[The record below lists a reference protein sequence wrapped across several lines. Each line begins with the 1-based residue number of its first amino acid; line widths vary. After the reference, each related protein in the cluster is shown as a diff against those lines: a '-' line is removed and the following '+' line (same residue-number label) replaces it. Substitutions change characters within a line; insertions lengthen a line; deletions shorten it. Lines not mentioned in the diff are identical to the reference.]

1 MAKSLELALGANAIQ
16 RKVEPMG
23 RGNFS
28 LEASWGK
35 FVERTPVIY
44 LSLGL
49 IAIGGWL
56 VWKFPGGFF
65 WHSIGEAAI
74 IAALLMFLVD
84 PFLRARL
91 LKEAARDIFEYVL
104 GFDHQPQLKERLR
117 RLVFDTKLFRKN
129 FNARYKLIPQE
140 DFIQI
145 EMEFDFEL
153 VNPTEEAIEFQY
165 KVDFDQAE
173 SPRLDSLSLICSEKS
188 YEWRPVLESKKDDPF
203 VVQGFAD
210 PVEIQ
215 PASKGISYR
224 FGGKCAVSY
233 PLSFCYTQHFG
244 YPTIGVTVT
253 SDYPP
258 TLEVHA
264 APTPAH
270 EGNVWRYESLFMPGD
285 HINIRWGPR

>member
-1 MAKSLELALGANAIQ
+1 
-16 RKVEPMG
+16 
-23 RGNFS
+23 
-28 LEASWGK
+28 
-35 FVERTPVIY
+35 
-44 LSLGL
+44 
-49 IAIGGWL
+49 
-56 VWKFPGGFF
+56 
-65 WHSIGEAAI
+65 
-74 IAALLMFLVD
+74 
-84 PFLRARL
+84 
-91 LKEAARDIFEYVL
+91 
-104 GFDHQPQLKERLR
+104 LKERLR

-188 YEWRPVLESKKDDPF
+188 YEWRPALESKKDDPF

-253 SDYPP
+253 IDYPQ

-285 HINIRWGPR
+285 HLNIRWAPR